1 MFFRS
6 WSSFARMEASARRR
20 SSRSVANDAII
31 RAAIVDE
38 IAVVGVDVLGPTGVA
53 RRAGLTTGAVYGR
66 YESVPEMLVDV
77 WITDLRDVHV
87 HDLNRLISAMDQ
99 SVAPTDMVEV
109 VTNLASPSTQTRAA
123 VELLT
128 AAHRIDELDEVIG
141 DDVAQWRQTWG
152 IGTGDDDRDARVLWT
167 LAAAWGVALFALAGL
182 PDPGW
187 QQSFRWA
194 HRAAQTPYVPGHAPG
209 PVEVP
214 DLQVDTGDET
224 RDQLLTATM
233 EVMSRVGL
241 ERTTTSRIA
250 RRAGLG
256 QNWIY
261 AGYASKEDLLVD
273 TLAVLLNKVL
283 AQSERELLAAAPVDD
298 RLAGVARSVT
308 TYLAPSLRSWRMLR
322 LEAHLAARHRPRA
335 AAVLVEGFEES
346 LRTYPAAT
354 GLVEPERIAGIQP
367 LLRYFVASVLGVGL
381 VDSLFG
387 SLQDVDWRPAIGAFG
402 RGQQDQP
409 AVGAPAGE

>member
-1 MFFRS
+1 MFLRS

-77 WITDLRDVHV
+77 WITDLRDPHV

-99 SVAPTDMVEV
+99 SGDPTDMVEV

-141 DDVAQWRQTWG
+141 DDVAQWRQVWG

-167 LAAAWGVALFALAGL
+167 LAAAWGVVLFALAGL

-187 QQSFRWA
+187 QRSFRWA
-194 HRAAQTPYVPGHAPG
+194 HRAARTPYVAGHAPG

-214 DLQVDTGDET
+214 DLQVDTGDEM

-233 EVMSRVGL
+233 EVISRVGL

-250 RRAGLG
+250 RRAELG

-283 AQSERELLAAAPVDD
+283 AQSEREVLAAAPLDD

-308 TYLAPSLRSWRMLR
+308 TYLAPSLRSWRILR

-387 SLQDVDWRPAIGAFG
+387 SLQDVDWRPAIGTFSM
-402 RGQQDQP
+402 GQQGQA